1 MHANISSAEGPR
13 KSESS
18 SLALAILIKWSVLG
32 GVHPC
37 RDEGRSAMGAWSL
50 KKVQQHDGTDGR
62 SEEAPDREEPGGID
76 SGSGKTQIDRPLMPI
91 MLA

>member
-1 MHANISSAEGPR
+1 
-13 KSESS
+13 
-18 SLALAILIKWSVLG
+18 
-32 GVHPC
+32 
-37 RDEGRSAMGAWSL
+37 MGAWSL